1 MEDLNLD
8 TSLIRSAQKTND
20 EMHIWILNKI
30 EKLLSA
36 GSITHKILFFG
47 VTYKE
52 YVNDIRHSY
61 AIDLLEKLS
70 VKFDVY
76 FFDPLINKVDIMGTT
91 KSGLNLND
99 INLNNFDLLVLNHSV
114 PKTIFK
120 DLENQN
126 LIILDL
132 QSIPLNLAHKNYV
145 KL

>member
-1 MEDLNLD
+1 
-8 TSLIRSAQKTND
+8 
-20 EMHIWILNKI
+20 
-30 EKLLSA
+30 
-36 GSITHKILFFG
+36 
-47 VTYKE
+47 
-52 YVNDIRHSY
+52 
-61 AIDLLEKLS
+61 
-70 VKFDVY
+70 VY

-132 QSIPLNLAHKNYV
+132 QSIPLNLSLQHYV

>member
-1 MEDLNLD
+1 M
-8 TSLIRSAQKTND
+8 S
-20 EMHIWILNKI
+20 
-30 EKLLSA
+30 
-36 GSITHKILFFG
+36 
-47 VTYKE
+47 YKE

-76 FFDPLINKVDIMGTT
+76 FFDPLINKVDIMGAT